1 MSTKDENE
9 ENRSIFSNS
18 AKSAQTKSE
27 NDTHVS
33 PIVQE
38 IQNKKMAEQDR
49 MKGNEA
55 VKSKDYSEAVY
66 HYTNSINLDPNEPFT
81 YANRAMAYL
90 KQKLYTNAAHD
101 ATKAI
106 ELKPGYLKAHH
117 RRGKALTHLER
128 FEEAIKD
135 FQYIL
140 EEEPDNKDVNKDLQ
154 DCRVKANQAARK
166 ASKEEP
172 YTDDKAKDGKDKKD
186 EKPKTSSEKQFKRI
200 AIEEDSDEEEGEE
213 EQEEVV
219 S

>member
-1 MSTKDENE
+1 M
-9 ENRSIFSNS
+9 
-18 AKSAQTKSE
+18 
-27 NDTHVS
+27 
-33 PIVQE
+33 
-38 IQNKKMAEQDR
+38 M
-49 MKGNEA
+49 GNEA

-66 HYTNSINLDPNEPFT
+66 HYTNSIKNDPNEPFS
-81 YANRAMAYL
+81 YANRSMAYL
-90 KQKLYTNAAHD
+90 KQKIYTNAAAD

-117 RRGKALTHLER
+117 RRGKALSHLDR

-154 DCRVKANQAARK
+154 DCRVKANKAERMAAK
-166 ASKEEP
+166 EKEENP
-172 YTDDKAKDGKDKKD
+172 DKAADTKKD
-186 EKPKTSSEKQFKRI
+186 VKPKSSEKQFKRI

-213 EQEEVV
+213 EQDEAV